1 MITVNQKSFILDMLC
16 NWVCCHRLVSAQ
28 LDVDAYL
35 VKLMPKE
42 DSMSKEAF
50 LRECWEQRQLVV
62 EKYGCEK
69 VSAILNRKVNRLD
82 DLTFSDAKKVI
93 STLKNEN
100 LSGLD
105 WFRRYSGF
113 VRGVTGD
120 LNSSK
125 FHFKGKIKSN

>member
-1 MITVNQKSFILDMLC
+1 MISVKQKEFILNMLH

-35 VKLMPKE
+35 VELIPKKG
-42 DSMSKEAF
+42 SIGKEAF
-50 LRECWEQRQLVV
+50 IQECWERRQLVV

-69 VSAILNRKVNRLD
+69 VSTILNRTVNRLD
-82 DLTFSDAKKVI
+82 DLTLPEVQKVI
-93 STLKNEN
+93 FTLKNEK
-100 LSGLD
+100 LSGMD

-120 LNSSK
+120 LNSSE
-125 FHFKGKIKSN
+125 FHFKGKI